1 MKFLTSLVL
10 FIARLCLAVL
20 FISAGANKLMDY
32 NSTYHYM
39 ETHGFT
45 MIPFFL
51 FGAAAIELLGGIAL
65 VLGYKI
71 RWAAVILIL
80 FLIPT
85 TVIFHNFWDASA
97 GEAGMMRLF
106 FFHNLAT
113 IGGLLYVVCFGAGNW
128 ACCCKSCHCES
139 KSPISSSEHSENKP
153 IV

>member
-10 FIARLCLAVL
+10 FIARLCLAAI
-20 FISAGANKLMDY
+20 FISAGANKLIDY
-32 NSTYHYM
+32 TSTYHYM

-51 FGAAAIELLGGIAL
+51 FGAAAIELLGGLAL
-65 VLGYKI
+65 VLGCKI

-85 TVIFHNFWDASA
+85 TIIFHSFWAASA
-97 GEAGMMRLF
+97 GEAVMMRLF
-106 FFHNLAT
+106 FFHNLAI

-128 ACCCKSCHCES
+128 ACGCRSCHCEQ
-139 KSPISSSEHSENKP
+139 KP
-153 IV
+153 TAATPEPSDKYTI